1 MLSDA
6 RKVIDDRSEVI
17 SSRKTLERADNV
29 LTKSS
34 EIPLEDP
41 YNQIPVNKDPLRSQ
55 TFNGIVEENEEI
67 IDNNSDLHSVLNP
80 NSLTPKPPVPKS
92 NSASLINKNTLLK
105 KKTKKIDYKKQL
117 KEIEKKVLKDK
128 HIEEERRRQIEE
140 HIKKVEKERED
151 MTAASLMMQQENL
164 LHEIR

>member
-6 RKVIDDRSEVI
+6 RKVIDDRSEVV
-17 SSRKTLERADNV
+17 SSRKTLERADKQ

-34 EIPLEDP
+34 ETPLDDP
-41 YNQIPVNKDPLRSQ
+41 YNQMTINKDQLRSQ
-55 TFNGIVEENEEI
+55 TVNGIVGEKEEVVH
-67 IDNNSDLHSVLNP
+67 NNSDLQSVASPYPL
-80 NSLTPKPPVPKS
+80 SSKPPIPQS
-92 NSASLINKNTLLK
+92 NSSSVINKNTLLK

-128 HIEEERRRQIEE
+128 HKEEERRRQIEE
-140 HIKKVEKERED
+140 HLKKVEKEREE
-151 MTAASLMMQQENL
+151 MTAASLMMQQQNL